1 MRFFNSLISFS
12 ALSVLTASDLTL
24 NTALSAKDIAAI
36 LAIDER
42 SVQQAGRGAE
52 AIQGGNRYP
61 GQAVPMAYAYDQF

>member
-1 MRFFNSLISFS
+1 MRYFNSLISFS
-12 ALSVLTASDLTL
+12 APSVLTASDLTL
-24 NTALSAKDIAAI
+24 NTALSAEDIAAI

-61 GQAVPMAYAYDQF
+61 GQAVPMAYAYDEF